1 MSRRVFCFPSRMKIL
16 LLAPALIAGLA
27 TAFWGGYW
35 QGLIFV
41 AASVLVQLGMLLG
54 NRPVVVGERSA
65 IQVVGRRVFLDGQR
79 LPDRLARWPPQARL
93 LLFRHVVESRSAPD
107 RQRLSAALA
116 AHSGRLPVLG
126 FELADRDVAI
136 ELDWDA
142 RPHTLI
148 VGPTGSGKS
157 VLLGNLLGS
166 IAEHIDAEI
175 EAVWYFD
182 PKAGHSM
189 VAHSGQLA
197 AMRERWPNA
206 RLERIAGAEPSK
218 LADAL
223 SALTASL
230 VHRQGESLAR
240 IVVVIEELSLAL
252 ADRAVSQAIQAL
264 AAAGRTAGVRIIATN
279 QTASGL
285 PRNLLVNLNSRIVM
299 AGSDTAEALLLA
311 PPERSLG
318 NSTLAH
324 SGSQAGYEID
334 SAIPARAGVFRA
346 RLLNQNRDFSFLADW
361 SS

>member
-1 MSRRVFCFPSRMKIL
+1 MSGRVFCFPSRMKIL
-16 LLAPALIAGLA
+16 LLAPSLIAGFA
-27 TAFWGGYW
+27 MAVWGGYW

-41 AASVLVQLGMLLG
+41 SVSALVQLGMLLG
-54 NRPVVVGERSA
+54 KRPVVVGERSA
-65 IQVVGRRVFLDGQR
+65 IQVVGKRVFLDGQR

-93 LLFRHVVESRSAPD
+93 LLFQHVFESRSAPN
-107 RQRLSAALA
+107 RERLRTVLA
-116 AHSGRLPVLG
+116 AHSGSLPVLG
-126 FELADRDVAI
+126 ACLADPDVAI

-157 VLLGNLLGS
+157 VLLGNLLDS
-166 IAEHIDAEI
+166 IAARVDAQI

-189 VAHSGQLA
+189 VAHSGQLTA
-197 AMRERWPNA
+197 LQERWPDA
-206 RLERIAGAEPSK
+206 RIEGIAGAEPSM

-223 SALTASL
+223 SALTESQI
-230 VHRQGESLAR
+230 HRQGASVAR

-299 AGSDTAEALLLA
+299 AGSDTAEALLLG
-311 PPERSLG
+311 PPERGLSGSSLM
-318 NSTLAH
+318 H
-324 SGSQAGYEID
+324 SRSQAGYEID
-334 SAIPARAGVFRA
+334 FVIPARAGVFRA

-361 SS
+361 SP